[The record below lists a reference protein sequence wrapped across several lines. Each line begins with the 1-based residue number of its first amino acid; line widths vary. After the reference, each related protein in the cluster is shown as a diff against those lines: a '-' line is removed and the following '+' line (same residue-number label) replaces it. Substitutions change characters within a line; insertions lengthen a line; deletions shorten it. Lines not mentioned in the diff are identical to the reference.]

1 MFDCQTQLNPI
12 VQLSSINEMFYLVL
26 VVTSGTR
33 AHGYKP
39 FRASLRDS
47 RYIEKTVS
55 KCTRK
60 IVWIL
65 ITQDDK
71 FLRLGFCGVWKADF
85 KQMHGFYA
93 CI

>member
-12 VQLSSINEMFYLVL
+12 VRLSSINKMFYLVL

-33 AHGYKP
+33 AHT
-39 FRASLRDS
+39 SLVRDS

-71 FLRLGFCGVWKADF
+71 ILRLGYCGVWKADF